1 MPSAH
6 FKKRARAHARG
17 KPVKKKTRKTDWLMA
32 QGYRLSRLPFKL
44 TWYWVD
50 KNSGQVNELRIVAN
64 DYNLNLYR
72 GKGYVLDRKFLDPQA
87 WHELEY
93 GVKLPVVDAEPPKHP
108 GRTPSLAKALKEAL
122 GKAYF
127 WQGTPTELL
136 ALIDA
141 GKQGIPKDAIGL
153 SMQIMKPHITDA
165 LESYGIEIARHRSNG
180 QRLLRL
186 TCVANATKEQY
197 LADTKFFNY

>member
-6 FKKRARAHARG
+6 LKKHARG
-17 KPVKKKTRKTDWLMA
+17 KPVKEKTRIADWLMA
-32 QGYRLSRLPFKL
+32 QGYRLSRLPSKL
-44 TWYWVD
+44 TWYAID
-50 KNSGQVNELRIVAN
+50 KVSGQEREFVTQAN

-72 GKGYVLDRKFLDPQA
+72 GKGYVLDRKFLDPHA

-93 GVKLPVVDAEPPKHP
+93 GVKPPEVDAQKPKPPATIP
-108 GRTPSLAKALKEAL
+108 IATALKEAL
-122 GKAYF
+122 GKEYF
-127 WQGTPTELL
+127 WQGTPSELL

-165 LESYGIEIARHRSNG
+165 LKDYGIDVVRHRSNG

-186 TCVANATKEQY
+186 MCVANATKEQY

>member
-1 MPSAH
+1 
-6 FKKRARAHARG
+6 
-17 KPVKKKTRKTDWLMA
+17 MA
-32 QGYRLSRLPFKL
+32 QGYRLSRLPSKL

-64 DYNLNLYR
+64 DYTLNLYR
-72 GKGYVLDRKFLDPQA
+72 GKGYVLNPKFLDPQA

-93 GVKLPVVDAEPPKHP
+93 GVKLPVVDVQKPKEPGPIP
-108 GRTPSLAKALKEAL
+108 RLATAIKEAL

-127 WQGTPTELL
+127 WQGTPSELL
-136 ALIDA
+136 ELLPPA
-141 GKQGIPKDAIGL
+141 KQGIPQDAIGL

-180 QRLLRL
+180 QRLLQL
-186 TCVANATKEQY
+186 TCGANVTILDSTDKPTIKKMVQRVGFDAVRRAVLMASITSKNE
-197 LADTKFFNY
+197 